1 MPSVAGQLSDARNR
15 ARVSP
20 SFREGGESL
29 VAPPTGMMRTSAP
42 EEEPEEGAGY
52 EPSGPVSRGGTGMSG
67 AGTSV
72 TGAPPRDTMAGPAG
86 AQGMAGGAELGAQ
99 LNPLKK
105 VKVVGKVM
113 RSLIPDQWLSWFSF
127 DSWKDPVEIGLRLS
141 ILKIVFWVVLLG
153 LVIIVAMATIE
164 ALDPTGLLL

>member
-1 MPSVAGQLSDARNR
+1 MPSTAGQLADARNR

-42 EEEPEEGAGY
+42 EEEPKEGAGY

-72 TGAPPRDTMAGPAG
+72 TGTPPRDTMAGPAG
-86 AQGMAGGAELGAQ
+86 VQGMSAGGELGAQ

-105 VKVVGKVM
+105 INVVGKVI

-127 DSWKDPVEIGLRLS
+127 DSWKNPVEIALRLS
-141 ILKIVFWVVLLG
+141 ILKIVFVVAMLG
-153 LVIIVAMATIE
+153 LVIIIAMAAAE
-164 ALDPTGLLL
+164 ALNPLS